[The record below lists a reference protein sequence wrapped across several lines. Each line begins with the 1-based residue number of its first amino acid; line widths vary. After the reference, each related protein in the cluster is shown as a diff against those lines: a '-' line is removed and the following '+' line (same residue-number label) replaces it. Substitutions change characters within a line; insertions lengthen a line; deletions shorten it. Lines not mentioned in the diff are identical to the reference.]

1 MSDIYFIRHGQ
12 ASFGA
17 QNYDRL
23 SEKGVIQATVLG
35 KHLAELE
42 IKFDAIYFGQMDRQQ
57 KTAKGM
63 MDAYQAKGL
72 SVPRPLVDDRFN
84 EYDSEAVWDA
94 QIKWMLEEDPH
105 LLDELNA
112 NPLNN
117 AAFQKVFSRLVQR
130 WVSGRFDSQGDVVWS
145 DFKHQVVHGI
155 QSIIDK
161 QGSGKKIAVFS
172 SGGPICAAVQM
183 ALGLSDMKA
192 IEISWQVMNA
202 SITRF
207 RYGSGQISLTGF
219 NEITHLELTK
229 DRTLLTYR

>member
-161 QGSGKKIAVFS
+161 QGSG
-172 SGGPICAAVQM
+172 
-183 ALGLSDMKA
+183 
-192 IEISWQVMNA
+192 
-202 SITRF
+202 
-207 RYGSGQISLTGF
+207 
-219 NEITHLELTK
+219 
-229 DRTLLTYR
+229 

>member
-1 MSDIYFIRHGQ
+1 MSEIYFIRHGQ

-23 SEKGVIQATVLG
+23 SEKGVIQAAVLG

-57 KTAKGM
+57 KTAKGVI
-63 MDAYQAKGL
+63 DAYRAKGL
-72 SVPRPLVDDRFN
+72 FVPEPLVDERFN
-84 EYDSEAVWDA
+84 EYDSEAVWEA
-94 QIKWMLEEDPH
+94 QIKWMLEEDPN
-105 LLDELNA
+105 LLDELNN

-130 WVSGRFDSQGDVVWS
+130 WVSGKFDSAGDVIWS
-145 DFKHQVVHGI
+145 DFKHQVVNGI

-161 QGSGKKIAVFS
+161 EGSGKKIAVYS
-172 SGGPICAAVQM
+172 SGGPVCAAVQM
-183 ALGLSDMKA
+183 AMQLSDIKA

-207 RYGSGQISLTGF
+207 RYGSGQVSLTGF

-229 DRTLLTYR
+229 DKTLLTYR

>member
-1 MSDIYFIRHGQ
+1 MSEIYFIRHGQ

-23 SEKGVIQATVLG
+23 SEKGVIQAAVLG

-57 KTAKGM
+57 KTAKGVI
-63 MDAYQAKGL
+63 DAYRAKGL
-72 SVPRPLVDDRFN
+72 FVPKPFVDARFN

-94 QIKWMLEEDPH
+94 QIKRMLEEDPN
-105 LLDELNA
+105 LLDELNN

-130 WVSGRFDSQGDVVWS
+130 WVSGKFDSAGDVIWS
-145 DFKHQVVHGI
+145 DFKHQVVNGV
-155 QSIIDK
+155 QSIIEK
-161 QGSGKKIAVFS
+161 EGSGKKIAVFS
-172 SGGPICAAVQM
+172 SGGPVCAAVQM
-183 ALGLSDMKA
+183 AMELSDMKA

-207 RYGSGQISLTGF
+207 RYGSGQVSLTGF

-229 DRTLLTYR
+229 DKTLLTYR